1 MATTLFSISFVI
13 AKELMRLPFHTQ
25 DEVLSLLPDPSNKGL
40 VANDGIHAVI
50 HGDPAPPI
58 QQMMVGSRRGFIPS
72 QIELLAQAYS
82 VEGVEFLC
90 RDWTSI
96 NLEDDGYV
104 QVLQGDAV
112 RRALSSIENLLDSV
126 RRDPQRAADAL
137 ADTEA
142 NMRSAIESNLLSSEP
157 TFDPAIG
164 IPDHDGESW
173 ECMFAT
179 LRTARHLLCQAVQQ
193 DAAFVHL
200 DF

>member
-1 MATTLFSISFVI
+1 
-13 AKELMRLPFHTQ
+13 MRLPFHTQ
-25 DEVLSLLPDPSNKGL
+25 DEVLSLLPDRLNKES
-40 VANDGIHAVI
+40 VANDGIDAVTR
-50 HGDPAPPI
+50 GDPTPPI
-58 QQMMVGSRRGFIPS
+58 QQMLVGSYRGFIPS
-72 QIELLAQAYS
+72 QIELLAQTYS

-104 QVLQGDAV
+104 QVLQGEAA

-126 RRDPQRAADAL
+126 RRDPQRAAEAL

-142 NMRSAIESNLLSSEP
+142 NMRPAIESNVLSLDP
-157 TFDPAIG
+157 TWDPEIG

-179 LRTARHLLCQAVQQ
+179 LRTARHLLYQAVQQ